1 MLNVCS
7 LVASFIEKL
16 TLAYVTYIT
25 IISIFNFFI
34 DFEDDPSPLN
44 DS

>member
-16 TLAYVTYIT
+16 TLAP
-25 IISIFNFFI
+25 FGLNLKKP
-34 DFEDDPSPLN
+34 DFPNTNTKDPSPLN